1 MFINLQLKSNTTL
14 TDNRIKFEIL
24 SKSFIIIFKL
34 KIIDAND
41 IKCLI
46 IKMHNILKSQYK
58 LKGRTSKLF
67 YLEGGGGKIS
77 LGW

>member
-34 KIIDAND
+34 KIIDA
-41 IKCLI
+41 
-46 IKMHNILKSQYK
+46 
-58 LKGRTSKLF
+58 
-67 YLEGGGGKIS
+67 
-77 LGW
+77 